1 MTGGT
6 VLILGRT
13 GKNFAAGMSGGIA
26 YVLDVHIEL
35 VMIETVSEKH
45 DIAEIKRLLNEHTNS
60 TGSPLG
66 KRILENF
73 DEYASKF
80 KKIVPVDYS
89 RMLQSIS
96 QMEEKGLSKEQA
108 EIEAFYMN
116 TGR

>member
-1 MTGGT
+1 MNLENEISAQPT
-6 VLILGRT
+6 VQTNREVITTNGCKVTLEFSPQP
-13 GKNFAAGMSGGIA
+13 NPQ
-26 YVLDVHIEL
+26 V
-35 VMIETVSEKH
+35 KH

-73 DEYASKF
+73 DEFASKF